1 MKRKIYN
8 KLKPFIDYF
17 LEREIP
23 IVSHFVRNKIYD
35 KAFFEHANQLKILSS
50 KKVAKIISSQYEFD
64 TVFDIGCGM
73 GLYISE
79 LKRLGKNV
87 LGCDASKAAIK
98 MGSQEITIFHADV
111 TVPIKLDQ
119 RFDLVICFEV
129 AEHIHNSFSK
139 QLVKNCTD
147 FSDTVLFTA
156 APIGQG
162 GVGHINE
169 QPYEFWIDLFKEFNF
184 KYERD
189 LSDRI
194 KKEMQSEDVVYWI
207 TNNFMSFSNIIP

>member
-8 KLKPFIDYF
+8 KFKPFFDYL
-17 LEREIP
+17 LEGEIP
-23 IVSHFVRNKIYD
+23 IVSDFMRSKIYD
-35 KAFFEHANQLKILSS
+35 KAFFEHANKLKILSS
-50 KKVAKIISSQYEFD
+50 KKVSKIISSYYEFK

-73 GLYISE
+73 GLYIDE
-79 LKRLGKNV
+79 LKRLGKDV
-87 LGCDASKAAIK
+87 LGCDVSKAAIK
-98 MGSQEITIFHADV
+98 MGSEVLTIFQADV
-111 TVPIKLDQ
+111 TKPIKLDQ
-119 RFDLVICFEV
+119 KFDLVICFEV
-129 AEHIHNSFSK
+129 AEHINNRYSK

-169 QPYEFWIDLFKEFNF
+169 QPYEFWINIFKEFNF

-189 LSDRI
+189 LSERI
-194 KKEMQSEDVVYWI
+194 REEMQRENVVYWI
-207 TNNFMSFSNIIP
+207 ANNFMGFSII